1 MPNGAIDMVGQRLSM
16 PAEAVPRRPRGSGA
30 LDTQVVRSLVY
41 LSQAALDLLAL
52 GLGFTIADYLRH
64 GVVGVTVDAT
74 LFAVGGPIFLLVS
87 FYSGVYSYETAMS
100 AGRAVGRMAT
110 ALAVTLALNL
120 LVVFAAKESADIS
133 RAVFFMGAGISF
145 VLLAATR
152 LPITW
157 VVRDVVGKRFMRR
170 VLVVDGRAVDL
181 PATFELID
189 AERIG
194 LVPDVHNPIMLH
206 NFSSL
211 IAGADRVIVSCPPER
226 RERWSV
232 YLKGAGCWGE
242 LLVPELHGV
251 APLHDEPDLG
261 LVGIQVSAGPL
272 SLRNRVIK
280 RMLDLALS
288 VPVIVLLTPIFLVV
302 AIAIKLD
309 SRGPVLF
316 RQRRM
321 GRGNRLF
328 DVYKFRSMRV
338 ELADSDG
345 ARSASRGDDRITRV
359 GRFIRATSI
368 DELPQLFNV
377 LEGDMSLVGPRPHAL
392 GSLAGSQLFWQIDQR
407 YWLRHA
413 IKPGITGL
421 AQVRGYRGATDHED
435 DLANRLRCD
444 LEYVANWTLV
454 RDLTIL
460 IRTALVL
467 VHKNAY

>member
-1 MPNGAIDMVGQRLSM
+1 VPNGAVDIAGGRVSTRAG
-16 PAEAVPRRPRGSGA
+16 ATARRDGSGA
-30 LDTQVVRSLVY
+30 LGTHAVRSFVY
-41 LSQAALDLLAL
+41 LGQAALDLLCLAI
-52 GLGFTIADYLRH
+52 GFILADWLRH
-64 GVVGVTVDAT
+64 GRVGVTVDPM
-74 LFAVGGPIFLLVS
+74 LFAVGAPLFLLVS

-120 LVVFAAKESADIS
+120 LIVFAAKESEEIS
-133 RAVFFMGAGISF
+133 RAVFFVGAGLSF
-145 VLLAATR
+145 VLLALVR
-152 LPITW
+152 LPATW
-157 VVRDVVGKRFMRR
+157 AVRDVLGRRFMRR
-170 VLVVDGRAVDL
+170 VLVVDGRPVDP
-181 PATFELID
+181 PASFELID

-211 IAGADRVIVSCPPER
+211 IAGADRVVVSCPPDR
-226 RERWSV
+226 REDWSV

-251 APLHDEPDLG
+251 SPLHDEPDLG
-261 LVGIQVSAGPL
+261 LVGIRVSAGPL

-288 VPVIVLLTPIFLVV
+288 VPVIVLLTPIFVLT

-309 SRGPVLF
+309 SQGPVLF

-338 ELADSDG
+338 EKSDSDG
-345 ARSASRGDDRITRV
+345 ARSASRHDDRITRV

-392 GSLAGSQLFWQIDQR
+392 GSLAGTQLFWQIDQR

-460 IRTALVL
+460 VRTALVL

>member
-1 MPNGAIDMVGQRLSM
+1 VPNGAVDIAGGRLSTRVG
-16 PAEAVPRRPRGSGA
+16 EAPRGGLSNA
-30 LDTQVVRSLVY
+30 LGTHAVRSFVY
-41 LSQAALDLLAL
+41 LSQALLDLLCLAI
-52 GLGFTIADYLRH
+52 GFLLADYLRH
-64 GVVGVTVDAT
+64 GQVGVTVDPT
-74 LFAVGGPIFLLVS
+74 LFAVGGPLFLLVS

-120 LVVFAAKESADIS
+120 LIVFAAKESEEIS
-133 RAVFFMGAGISF
+133 RTVFFVGAGISF
-145 VLLAATR
+145 VLLALTR
-152 LPITW
+152 LPVSW
-157 VVRDVVGKRFMRR
+157 AVRDVLGRSFMRR
-170 VLVVDGRAVDL
+170 VLVVDGRPVDA
-181 PATFELID
+181 PDSFELID

-211 IAGADRVIVSCPPER
+211 IAGADRVVVSCPPDR
-226 RERWSV
+226 REDWSV

-251 APLHDEPDLG
+251 SPLHDEPDLG
-261 LVGIQVSAGPL
+261 LVGIRVSAGPL

-280 RMLDLALS
+280 RLLDLALS
-288 VPVIVLLTPIFLVV
+288 VPVIVILTPIFVLT

-309 SRGPVLF
+309 SQGPVLF

-328 DVYKFRSMRV
+328 DVYKFRSMRA
-338 ELADSDG
+338 EKSDSDG
-345 ARSASRGDDRITRV
+345 ARSASREDDRITRV

-392 GSLAGSQLFWQIDQR
+392 GSLAGTQLFWQIDQR

-454 RDLTIL
+454 RDVTIL
-460 IRTALVL
+460 VRTALVL